1 MIVMKFGGS
10 SVESRAAIARVV
22 EIVKSKEEE
31 RPLVVVSAMGKTTNR
46 LLEIAHFA
54 VRGERA
60 KAAET
65 LVQLKSYTLRE
76 GGAAGGAVL
85 ELFGELEELTRGLLI
100 LGELTPRT
108 LDAVASFG
116 ERISSL
122 VLLEALQSA
131 GIKSMQMDA
140 RSLIVTDDKFMKA
153 NPLMDETRERCATNL
168 VPLIENQVVVVGGFI
183 ASTIT
188 GVTTT
193 LGRGGSDC
201 SASIFGAACSAK
213 EIQIWTDVDGML
225 TCDPRILPGG
235 YSIKKI
241 SFDEAAEMAYF
252 GAKVLHP
259 ETMLPAIQGNIPVRV
274 LNSRNAQGEGTVIS
288 AEPISCTNI
297 FKSIASKRD
306 VCTIHIHST
315 RMLMAHGF
323 LKKIFEIFDRY
334 ETPVDLIATSEVS
347 VSLTVDTPIR
357 MAAIVEQLEKI
368 ADVSVE
374 ERQAIVALVGVGG
387 GPTPGVLA
395 RVFSAIKAINVRM
408 VSQGASDTNLSIVIK
423 DSDVPEVTKLLH
435 TEFFSEIDSE
445 VFTKVGIS
453 PGNDG

>member
-22 EIVKSKEEE
+22 EIIKSQLDE

-54 VRGERA
+54 ARGERA
-60 KAAET
+60 RAAET
-65 LVQLKSYTLRE
+65 LIQLKSYTLRE
-76 GGAAGGAVL
+76 GGTAGGAVL
-85 ELFGELEELTRGLLI
+85 ELFSELEELTRGLLI

-122 VLLEALQSA
+122 ILLEALQSA
-131 GIKSMQMDA
+131 GVKSMQMDS
-140 RSLIVTDDKFMKA
+140 RSLVVTDDKFGKA
-153 NPLMDETRERCATNL
+153 TPLIDETTERCMANL
-168 VPLIENQVVVVGGFI
+168 VPLLENQVVVVGGFI
-183 ASTIT
+183 GSTRA
-188 GVTTT
+188 GVSTT

-201 SASIFGAACSAK
+201 SASVFGAACSAR

-235 YSIKKI
+235 YCIKKI
-241 SFDEAAEMAYF
+241 SFNEAAEMAYF

-259 ETMLPAIQGNIPVRV
+259 ETMLPAVQGNIPVRI
-274 LNSRNAQGEGTVIS
+274 LNSRKPQGQGTVIS
-288 AEPISCTNI
+288 ADAVPSTNL
-297 FKSIASKRD
+297 FKAIASKRD
-306 VCTIHIHST
+306 VSTIHIHST

-323 LKKIFEIFDRY
+323 LKRIFEIFDRY

-347 VSLTVDTPIR
+347 VSLTVDNPIR
-357 MAAIVEQLEKI
+357 IAGIVEQLETI

-374 ERQAIVALVGVGG
+374 DRQAIISMVGDGC
-387 GPTPGVLA
+387 GPVPGVLS
-395 RVFSAIKAINVRM
+395 RVFTAIKTINIRM
-408 VSQGASDTNLSIVIK
+408 VSQGASHTNLSFVLK
-423 DSDVPEVTKLLH
+423 DVDVAEATKLLH
-435 TEFFSEIDSE
+435 EEFFSEVDPE
-445 VFTKVGIS
+445 VFAK
-453 PGNDG
+453 NDS

>member
-10 SVESRAAIARVV
+10 SVESRAAISRVV
-22 EIVKSKEEE
+22 EIVKSRLDE

-54 VRGERA
+54 ARGERA

-76 GGAAGGAVL
+76 GGTAGGAVL

-122 VLLEALQSA
+122 VLSEALQLA
-131 GIKSMQMDA
+131 GIKSMQMDS

-153 NPLMDETRERCATNL
+153 APLIEETRQRCVTNL
-168 VPLIENQVVVVGGFI
+168 VPLLENHVVVVGGFI
-183 ASTIT
+183 ASTIS
-188 GVTTT
+188 GATTT

-201 SASIFGAACSAK
+201 SASIYGAACSAK

-225 TCDPRILPGG
+225 TCDPRIVSGG
-235 YSIKKI
+235 YSIRKI

-274 LNSRNAQGEGTVIS
+274 LNSRNAQGEGTIIS
-288 AEPISCTNI
+288 SDLVPSTNI
-297 FKSIASKRD
+297 FKSIACKRE

-374 ERQAIVALVGVGG
+374 ERQAIVALVGAGV

-408 VSQGASDTNLSIVIK
+408 VSQGASHTNLSMVVK
-423 DSDVPEVTKLLH
+423 DSDVVEVTQLLH
-435 TEFFSEIDSE
+435 TEFFSEVDPE
-445 VFTKVGIS
+445 VFSKVALA
-453 PGNDG
+453 